1 MDVPAR
7 SDSFEAT
14 ALFVPKDATQAP
26 PRIDPLRALTG
37 VALFSALGMLL
48 GYARDASLAAVF
60 GASALTDA
68 FFVATI
74 IPTIVATV
82 VMSGALA
89 PALLPVF
96 RSRLEQRTQAW
107 ALANTLLCWGG
118 VILAL
123 FVAAIFVSAPWLVA
137 WLAPGASADT
147 AALAIHLTQLGAPM
161 LFMLGM
167 SALMGALANALGSFR
182 LPALAT
188 VLVNGAAFLAI
199 LTFGREIGIAS
210 AVLGLTLGALL
221 QMLAQAV
228 GLYRQGWRPS
238 FAFDWQHADVRETLR
253 LFLPLVAFVA
263 LAQSVPIVER
273 VLSSSFPTGELSLL
287 AYAGKL
293 FQIPGVVL
301 SSSLAIVLYPH
312 LIQVHTDAVRDETPA
327 HWNES
332 LAQAVR
338 SSLFLTLPLA
348 LWFLTNAGGLVR
360 LIFQRGAFS
369 PQAADTTA
377 VLVQIYM
384 LAVVPAG
391 ILLVLTR
398 ALHAQRKMRL
408 TLLLGVFNT
417 LAYIIAAFVCARAF
431 GLNGLPLAFCISQM
445 FGCVLFAR
453 FAFRGNPLRLLL
465 NRSLAANCAAALV
478 IAILLVLGS
487 AFANQLQGVR
497 LLVGICLS
505 LAITGL
511 VYLGLAAWWGS
522 DQARVYLNMTRQALA
537 RLRRRPLV
545 PQGDLRTR

>member
-1 MDVPAR
+1 MNQIKSVTP
-7 SDSFEAT
+7 SDSKQT
-14 ALFVPKDATQAP
+14 P

-96 RSRLEQRTQAW
+96 RSRLEQRAQAW
-107 ALANTLLCWGG
+107 ALANTLLSWGG
-118 VILAL
+118 VVLAL
-123 FVAAIFVSAPWLVA
+123 FVALIFFTAPWLVA
-137 WLAPGASADT
+137 WLAPGLNAETS
-147 AALAIHLTQLGAPM
+147 ALAIRLTQLGAPM
-161 LFMLGM
+161 LFLMGM

-188 VLVNGAAFLAI
+188 VLVNGMAFLAI
-199 LTFGREIGIAS
+199 LGFGKEVGIAS
-210 AVLGLTLGALL
+210 AVLGLTVGALIQL
-221 QMLAQAV
+221 LAQAV

-238 FAFDWQHADVRETLR
+238 LSFDRTQADVRETVR

-263 LAQSVPIVER
+263 LAQSVPVVER
-273 VLSSSFPTGELSLL
+273 VFGSLFPTGELSLL

-301 SSSLAIVLYPH
+301 SGSLAIVLYPH
-312 LIQVHTDAVRDETPA
+312 LIQAHTDAVRDETPA

-332 LAQAVR
+332 LARGVR
-338 SSLFLTLPLA
+338 SSIFLTLPMA
-348 LWFLTNAGGLVR
+348 LWFWFNAPALVR

-369 PQAADTTA
+369 PEAAGTTA
-377 VLVQIYM
+377 GLVQVYM

-398 ALHAQRKMRL
+398 ALHARRKMRL
-408 TLLLGVFNT
+408 TLVLGVVNT
-417 LAYIIAAFVCARAF
+417 VVYILAAFACARVF
-431 GLNGLPLAFCISQM
+431 GLGGLPLAFAISQL

-453 FAFRGNPLRLLL
+453 FAFRGGPLRLWLH
-465 NRSLAANCAAALV
+465 RSLGATAAAAL
-478 IAILLVLGS
+478 ALGLGLALGS
-487 AFANQLQGVR
+487 TFTNQLQGIA
-497 LLVGICLS
+497 LLVGVGVS
-505 LAITGL
+505 LALTAL
-511 VYLGLAAWWGS
+511 LYLGLAAWWGS
-522 DQARVYLNMTRQALA
+522 EEARIYLNMGRNLVA
-537 RLRRRPLV
+537 RVLRLPWT
-545 PQGDLRTR
+545 PQHDFKTP